1 MVIVTTSYNA
11 QATVYEDFVVLK
23 GHGFSND
30 DIWDIA
36 AITAFFGLGN
46 RMVNFASM
54 RPNKEFYG
62 MAREI

>member
-1 MVIVTTSYNA
+1 MVIATTSNNA
-11 QATVYEDFVVLK
+11 QATVDEDFVVLK

-46 RMVNFASM
+46 RMVNFASI
-54 RPNKEFYG
+54 RPNREFYG

>member
-1 MVIVTTSYNA
+1 MVIVTTSNNA
-11 QATVYEDFVVLK
+11 QATVDEDFVVLK

-30 DIWDIA
+30 DSWDIA
-36 AITAFFGLGN
+36 AITAFFGLSN

-54 RPNKEFYG
+54 QPNEEFYG

>member
-11 QATVYEDFVVLK
+11 QATVDEDFVVLK

-46 RMVNFASM
+46 RMVYTIYA
-54 RPNKEFYG
+54 
-62 MAREI
+62 

>member
-1 MVIVTTSYNA
+1 MVIVTTSNNA
-11 QATVYEDFVVLK
+11 QATADEDFVVLK

-46 RMVNFASM
+46 CVVNFASM